1 MSQYQVGTVVAT
13 NGSPAVTAVDPDSPD
28 ELAAQE
34 WLTEV
39 VSGDLFYIAD
49 DPVAYVVQSVNS
61 DTSLTLASS
70 YQGTT
75 VIEDGEPLAGA
86 NYAIHR
92 DFSTNYAF
100 PLSSQGDIGLPVFL
114 QLVIIDFDTELKLLD
129 DRVVALEP

>member
-1 MSQYQVGTVVAT
+1 MAQYQIGTVVAT

-28 ELAAQE
+28 ELAPQLWSSE
-34 WLTEV
+34 I

-61 DTSLTLASS
+61 DTNLTLTSN

-75 VIEDGEPLAGA
+75 VAPSGTPLEGA
-86 NYAIHR
+86 YYAIHR